1 MASDYDDD
9 DDMGTSVGD
18 EDEDSEQDDFDG
30 DEDQLDGDEA
40 GGDAEGDILETQ
52 FASMR
57 LAHAPAMNRSQRMC
71 VVCHVRPAYNQ
82 GGKSYPTC
90 GLTCAAKYKSGGATP
105 HTTHTTH
112 SGHSGVV
119 TLCVVCGK
127 RPAYNQGGKSYPT
140 CGLTCA
146 STYKSGHFTPLCVV
160 CGVRPAYNQGGKK
173 YPTCGMTCAA
183 KYKGAGS
190 SHSGHGHHG
199 GGHSNANSGRG
210 RGQHGGGHS
219 KSTPLCV
226 ICNRRPCYRRGSTV
240 FPTCGLTHLKK
251 LIEGG
256 ADPTKCN
263 YCHRRPRFKHYLQC
277 GRTHRDKARVACLM
291 CRSRPKNGKYHFC
304 GNSCRKIAMTM
315 TPLIREV
322 PQDHVTFKMVENKFQ
337 SHWRPPKGEAPPQIK
352 KVYKI
357 VESANFLRPYD
368 VHRRKFG
375 NERFRYHGTGRAC
388 SLGNAGQ
395 TKLCSIPTCPICN
408 ILRTSFKV
416 NVAKASG
423 AFGAGIYT
431 TSASNKAFSYS
442 NGGIMLLNK
451 AVLGKV
457 YNVSRF
463 EQVKSCPPGYNSVV
477 FDRMNGQ
484 LNETVLYQDDAIRPV
499 FLIMLA

>member
-1 MASDYDDD
+1 MASDHEGDDMVTSIADDD
-9 DDMGTSVGD
+9 
-18 EDEDSEQDDFDG
+18 E
-30 DEDQLDGDEA
+30 DEDQLDG
-40 GGDAEGDILETQ
+40 GDIPETQ

-57 LAHAPAMNRSQRMC
+57 LAQAPAMNRSQRMC

-105 HTTHTTH
+105 HTTHITH

-183 KYKGAGS
+183 KYKGASSGS
-190 SHSGHGHHG
+190 ASHSGHGNQD
-199 GGHSNANSGRG
+199 GH
-210 RGQHGGGHS
+210 HS
-219 KSTPLCV
+219 KSSPLCV

-251 LIEGG
+251 LIEG
-256 ADPTKCN
+256 APDSTKCN
-263 YCHRRPRFKHYLQC
+263 YCHRRPRFKNYLQC
-277 GRTHRDKARVACLM
+277 GKTHRDRARVACLM

-304 GNSCRKIAMTM
+304 GNSCKKIAMTM

-322 PQDHVTFKMVENKFQ
+322 PQDHDTFKMVENKFK
-337 SHWRPPKGEAPPQIK
+337 SHWKSPQGGAPPQIK

-357 VESANFLRPYD
+357 VENANFLRPYD
-368 VHRRKFG
+368 VYRRKFG
-375 NERFRYHGTGRAC
+375 NESFRYHGTGRAC
-388 SLGNAGQ
+388 SLGDAGQ
-395 TKLCSIPTCPICN
+395 TQLCSIPTCAICN
-408 ILRTSFKV
+408 ILKTSFKV
-416 NVAKASG
+416 NLAKTSG

-431 TSASNKAFSYS
+431 SSASNKAFSYS
-442 NGGIMLLNK
+442 SGGIMLLNK

-463 EQVKSCPPGYNSVV
+463 EEVKSCPPGYNSVV

-484 LNETVLYQDDAIRPV
+484 LNETILYQDDAIRPV